1 MLLLLIYEILVDLA
15 LPIAADAASRA
26 SVATLAAATVTP
38 AAITAAANGLVASK
52 SRRGYFAAVL
62 SSSSSLTLFHSYSLA
77 TIRLLYCTWP
87 SSLFVRGSR
96 SVKLTC
102 FSAASA
108 RLLQARRGRRRPAG
122 YMNDVC
128 SSLCIIH
135 TMPNALRLTHSLEN
149 RTWKDP
155 EESHSMYIIIEFCF
169 VSTIG

>member
-26 SVATLAAATVTP
+26 SVATLAAAATV
-38 AAITAAANGLVASK
+38 TAAANGLVSSK

-62 SSSSSLTLFHSYSLA
+62 RSSLTLFHSYSLA

-102 FSAASA
+102 FSASAST
-108 RLLQARRGRRRPAG
+108 RLLQARRGRRWPAAG
-122 YMNDVC
+122 RIYERRLFVIVHY
-128 SSLCIIH
+128 SH
-135 TMPNALRLTHSLEN
+135 NAKCPAPDTQPRKQNMERS
-149 RTWKDP
+149 RRKP
-155 EESHSMYIIIEFCF
+155 F
-169 VSTIG
+169 

>member
-15 LPIAADAASRA
+15 LPIAADAATRA
-26 SVATLAAATVTP
+26 SVATSAAAATVT
-38 AAITAAANGLVASK
+38 AAAGNGLVSSK

-155 EESHSMYIIIEFCF
+155 EESHSIYIPNIYM
-169 VSTIG
+169 

>member
-26 SVATLAAATVTP
+26 SVAPLAAATVTP
-38 AAITAAANGLVASK
+38 AAITAAANGLVPSK

-102 FSAASA
+102 FSASA

-155 EESHSMYIIIEFCF
+155 EESHSIYIPYIYM
-169 VSTIG
+169 

>member
-15 LPIAADAASRA
+15 LPIAADAATGA
-26 SVATLAAATVTP
+26 SVATLAAATVT
-38 AAITAAANGLVASK
+38 AAANGLVSSK
-52 SRRGYFAAVL
+52 SRRGYFAAIL

-77 TIRLLYCTWP
+77 TIQLLYCTWP

-135 TMPNALRLTHSLEN
+135 TMPNALRLTHSSQPRKQNME
-149 RTWKDP
+149 RSRRKP
-155 EESHSMYIIIEFCF
+155 
-169 VSTIG
+169 

>member
-15 LPIAADAASRA
+15 LPIAADAATRA
-26 SVATLAAATVTP
+26 SVATLAAATVT
-38 AAITAAANGLVASK
+38 AAANGLVSSK

-102 FSAASA
+102 FSAASFHEAAASEA
-108 RLLQARRGRRRPAG
+108 RPPPVAGSWRP
-122 YMNDVC
+122 D
-128 SSLCIIH
+128 I
-135 TMPNALRLTHSLEN
+135 
-149 RTWKDP
+149 
-155 EESHSMYIIIEFCF
+155 
-169 VSTIG
+169 

>member
-15 LPIAADAASRA
+15 LPIAADAATRA
-26 SVATLAAATVTP
+26 YVATLAAAATVTA
-38 AAITAAANGLVASK
+38 AAITAAANGLVPSK

-102 FSAASA
+102 FSAAST
-108 RLLQARRGRRRPAG
+108 RLLQARRGRRRP
-122 YMNDVC
+122 D
-128 SSLCIIH
+128 I
-135 TMPNALRLTHSLEN
+135 
-149 RTWKDP
+149 
-155 EESHSMYIIIEFCF
+155 
-169 VSTIG
+169 

>member
-15 LPIAADAASRA
+15 LPIAADAATRA
-26 SVATLAAATVTP
+26 SVATPAAAV
-38 AAITAAANGLVASK
+38 TAAGNGLVSSK

-102 FSAASA
+102 FSASAST
-108 RLLQARRGRRRPAG
+108 RLLQARRGRRWPAAG
-122 YMNDVC
+122 RIYERRLFVIVHY
-128 SSLCIIH
+128 SH
-135 TMPNALRLTHSLEN
+135 NAKCPAPDTQPRKQNMERS
-149 RTWKDP
+149 RRKP
-155 EESHSMYIIIEFCF
+155 F
-169 VSTIG
+169 

>member
-15 LPIAADAASRA
+15 LPIAADAATRA

-38 AAITAAANGLVASK
+38 AAITAAANGLVPSK

-77 TIRLLYCTWP
+77 TIQLLYCTWP

-102 FSAASA
+102 FSAAAAST

-135 TMPNALRLTHSLEN
+135 TMPNALRLTHSSQPRKQNME
-149 RTWKDP
+149 RSRRKP
-155 EESHSMYIIIEFCF
+155 
-169 VSTIG
+169 